1 MPKKKRTTRKARRKP
16 RPKRRRR
23 PRGAKGRKV
32 SLKALGTPKFLA
44 AACLIFLA
52 GAASGAVAYFAAQ
65 EFSDSLP
72 TLYLENARV
81 ASTPIAAV
89 DSEGN
94 GVIASVSVTVAAG
107 DGSVYYSIEP
117 KVQVDLQYSAETAVE
132 VAAAVIEVGLG
143 GSDVSFSIE
152 APAEIVGGPS
162 AGAAMTV
169 ITIAAIE
176 NRQVRPDVVITGTI
190 REDGSIGL
198 VGEILA
204 KAEAAEE
211 AGMALFLVPEGQY
224 VEVYEQAGASY
235 GVTYKSIS
243 WLQNYAQEEG
253 WGLQIQEVSTVAQA
267 AELMLQ

>member
-1 MPKKKRTTRKARRKP
+1 M
-16 RPKRRRR
+16 
-23 PRGAKGRKV
+23 V
-32 SLKALGTPKFLA
+32 
-44 AACLIFLA
+44 
-52 GAASGAVAYFAAQ
+52 YFAAQ

-94 GVIASVSVTVAAG
+94 GVIASVSVTVALG

-132 VAAAVIEVGLG
+132 VAAPVTGVNLG

-176 NRQVRPDVVITGTI
+176 NRQVRPDAVITGTI
-190 REDGSIGL
+190 REDGGIGL

-211 AGMALFLVPEGQY
+211 DGMALFLVPDGQY

-243 WLQNYAQEEG
+243 WLQSYAQEEG
-253 WGLQIQEVSTVAQA
+253 WGLQIQEVSTIEQA
-267 AELMLQ
+267 TKLMLQ